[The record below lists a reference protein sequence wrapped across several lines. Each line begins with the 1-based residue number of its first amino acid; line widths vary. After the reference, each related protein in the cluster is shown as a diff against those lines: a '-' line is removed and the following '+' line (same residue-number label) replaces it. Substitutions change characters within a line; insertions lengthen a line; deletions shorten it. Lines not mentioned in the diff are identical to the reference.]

1 MQIVQQPDHVERLE
15 YSDKMLNQALISS
28 VINQD
33 DQMRFT
39 INELKSPKKLME
51 SLEKRLSVLNRIEQD
66 KKKKDLLKQKQYQK
80 QIELQLR
87 MKKEYNQRQSQ
98 YGKLRE
104 EMLSENRKRA
114 QTLR

>member
-1 MQIVQQPDHVERLE
+1 MKIVQQPVHDERLE

-28 VINQD
+28 VVNQD

-66 KKKKDLLKQKQYQK
+66 KKKKDMLK
-80 QIELQLR
+80 
-87 MKKEYNQRQSQ
+87 
-98 YGKLRE
+98 
-104 EMLSENRKRA
+104 
-114 QTLR
+114 